1 MSRSNFKQISLALL
15 VAACTVLTAQAEGE
29 NRRAQLAPLP
39 AYQQECAACHLA
51 YPPGMLP
58 AASWQH
64 VMGSLDK
71 HFGTD
76 ASLDPASAREISGW
90 LKTNAGISRRVSEV
104 PPQDRIT
111 KSAWFVR
118 QHDEV
123 SSSVWKRKAVGT
135 SANCAACHT
144 QATQGDFN
152 EDNVRIPK

>member
-1 MSRSNFKQISLALL
+1 
-15 VAACTVLTAQAEGE
+15 
-29 NRRAQLAPLP
+29 
-39 AYQQECAACHLA
+39 
-51 YPPGMLP
+51 
-58 AASWQH
+58 
-64 VMGSLDK
+64 MGSLDK

-90 LKTNAGISRRVSEV
+90 LNTNAGTSRRVSEV
-104 PPQDRIT
+104 TPQDRIT

-135 SANCAACHT
+135 AANCAACHT